1 VKATQTQS
9 DNSVQHC
16 DVKARCQVRFVLWP
30 FYPKVSMFA
39 WIPMYFVVLFSTRHA
54 KNTQDLLVRQ
64 REVIRCRLKKLNGK
78 QNEIK
83 VSKKT
88 LIRDS
93 RKQFVKDVWGVVWI
107 ALENLQYLKV
117 GKLNML
123 YFLWITQFLLSN
135 EHLKH
140 LFIFLSPS
148 PLQWERIL
156 WRSMK
161 RCGEF
166 WKRTV
171 ESLYPCWRWRRQL
184 RFKH

>member
-16 DVKARCQVRFVLWP
+16 DVKAQCQVRFVL
-30 FYPKVSMFA
+30 FD
-39 WIPMYFVVLFSTRHA
+39 LFILKCQRLYEFPCILLSFSQQDMQ

-93 RKQFVKDVWGVVWI
+93 RKQFVKDV
-107 ALENLQYLKV
+107 
-117 GKLNML
+117 
-123 YFLWITQFLLSN
+123 
-135 EHLKH
+135 
-140 LFIFLSPS
+140 
-148 PLQWERIL
+148 
-156 WRSMK
+156 
-161 RCGEF
+161 
-166 WKRTV
+166 
-171 ESLYPCWRWRRQL
+171 
-184 RFKH
+184 